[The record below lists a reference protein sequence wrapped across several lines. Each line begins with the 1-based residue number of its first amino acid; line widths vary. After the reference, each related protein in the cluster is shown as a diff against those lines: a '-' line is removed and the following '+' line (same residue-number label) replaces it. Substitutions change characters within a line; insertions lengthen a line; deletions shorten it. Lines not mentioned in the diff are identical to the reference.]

1 MNLKVSKNNSYRPKV
16 IFSVASSLDGRI
28 ATKDG
33 DVTLSNSKDWSRV
46 HHLRANCDAIMVGI
60 GTILSDNPKLTVK
73 NEYFEKSEEVKNPIR
88 IVVTSTGKIPLNANI
103 IIHNPQVPTLIATT
117 SNCSTDQK
125 IRLKELGCSII
136 ECGSGLKV
144 DLEVLLRKLKSDFK
158 IQTLMVEGGSLL
170 SGAMLSEH
178 LIDEIHLSIAPVI
191 GGKGKSLFSL
201 PFPFTDFKQSP
212 FFEVVSHNTIGD
224 MIFLQLIVHYRPRE
238 II

>member
-1 MNLKVSKNNSYRPKV
+1 
-16 IFSVASSLDGRI
+16 
-28 ATKDG
+28 
-33 DVTLSNSKDWSRV
+33 
-46 HHLRANCDAIMVGI
+46 MVGI

-73 NEYFEKSEEVKNPIR
+73 SEYFDKSEEVKNPTR
-88 IVVTSTGKIPLNANI
+88 IVVTSNGNIPLNANI
-103 IIHNPQVPTLIATT
+103 ITHNPQVTTIIATT

-144 DLEVLLRKLKSDFK
+144 DLQVLLRKLKSDHK
-158 IQTLMVEGGSLL
+158 IHTLMVEGGSLL

-191 GGKGKSLFSL
+191 GGKGKPLFSL

-212 FFEVVSHNTIGD
+212 FFEVITHDTIGD
-224 MIFLQLIVHYRPRE
+224 MIFLKLIVHYRPRE